1 MSIIGI
7 TDEDIMD
14 CHNEGKRKEVRQNL
28 PRSFHLTSF
37 YLKDKTRVLIILK
50 ERCNDIILCPF

>member
-1 MSIIGI
+1 MSIIRI

-14 CHNEGKRKEVRQNL
+14 CHNKGKRKEVRQDL

-37 YLKDKTRVLIILK
+37 YLKEMT
-50 ERCNDIILCPF
+50 

>member
-7 TDEDIMD
+7 TDEVIMD
-14 CHNEGKRKEVRQNL
+14 CHNEGKRKEVRQDL

-37 YLKDKTRVLIILK
+37 YLKDKT
-50 ERCNDIILCPF
+50 

>member
-14 CHNEGKRKEVRQNL
+14 CHNEDKRKEVRQNL
-28 PRSFHLTSF
+28 QRSFHLTSF
-37 YLKDKTRVLIILK
+37 YLKDKT
-50 ERCNDIILCPF
+50 